1 MFSDI
6 YMTKLEKDT
15 ILPPRK
21 RKSYKRFVNGIFTR
35 RKTSVPDQTLEFF
48 NNYHPNIKLTYE
60 INPKKFP
67 DSKISYNNSS
77 INTEVHQKVTKLTPD
92 CSSSI
97 PKRYRMIM
105 YIVRLQQGKDADSS
119 NAW

>member
-1 MFSDI
+1 MRGPLLVMFSDI

-21 RKSYKRFVNGIFTR
+21 RKLYKCFVNGIFTR
-35 RKTSVPDQTLEFF
+35 LKYSVPYQTLEFF
-48 NNYHPNIKLTYE
+48 NNYHPNIKLIYE
-60 INPKKFP
+60 IYPEKFP
-67 DSKISYNNSS
+67 DSKICYNNSS

-97 PKRYRMIM
+97 PKR
-105 YIVRLQQGKDADSS
+105 
-119 NAW
+119 